1 MRHRYGSAV
10 DEVWLVRHG
19 ATEWSE
25 SGRHTSR
32 TDLPLLPEGEDAARG
47 LAPRLAGVDFA
58 LVLVSPRQRAV
69 RTAELAGL
77 RGFQIEPALV
87 EWDYGS
93 YEGLTRQQ
101 IRETNPDWSIWDDGA
116 PDGESAADVA
126 ARVDEVIA
134 RVRSVDGRVLLVAHG
149 HVLRALAVRW
159 IGHRVD
165 LGENLPL
172 DTATVS
178 VLSADRG
185 VATIERWNT

>member
-1 MRHRYGSAV
+1 VAHRYGSAV

-32 TDLPLLPEGEDAARG
+32 TDLLLLPEGEDAARG
-47 LAPRLAGVDFA
+47 LAPRLAAVDFA

-77 RGFQIEPALV
+77 RGFQIDPALV

-116 PDGESAADVA
+116 PGGESAADVA
-126 ARVDEVIA
+126 ARVDRVIA
-134 RVRSVDGRVLLVAHG
+134 RVRSVDGRVLLIAHG

-185 VATIERWNT
+185 IATIERWNT

>member
-1 MRHRYGSAV
+1 V

-32 TDLPLLPEGEDAARG
+32 TDLPLLPRGEDAARALG
-47 LAPRLAGVDFA
+47 RRLAGADFA

-77 RGFQIEPALV
+77 HDFEIEPALV

-93 YEGLTRQQ
+93 YEGLTRPQ
-101 IRETNPDWSIWDDGA
+101 IREKDPDWSIWDDGA
-116 PDGESAADVA
+116 PDGESPAEVA
-126 ARVDEVIA
+126 ARVDKVID
-134 RVRSVDGRVLLVAHG
+134 RIRTVDGRVLLVAHG

-159 IGHRVD
+159 IDHRVD

-178 VLSADRG
+178 VLSSDRG

>member
-1 MRHRYGSAV
+1 V

-47 LAPRLAGVDFA
+47 LAPRLAAVHFA

-101 IRETNPDWSIWDDGA
+101 IRETDPDWSIWDDGA

-126 ARVDEVIA
+126 ARVDQVIA
-134 RVRSVDGRVLLVAHG
+134 RVRSVDGRVLLIAHG

-159 IGHRVD
+159 IEHRVD